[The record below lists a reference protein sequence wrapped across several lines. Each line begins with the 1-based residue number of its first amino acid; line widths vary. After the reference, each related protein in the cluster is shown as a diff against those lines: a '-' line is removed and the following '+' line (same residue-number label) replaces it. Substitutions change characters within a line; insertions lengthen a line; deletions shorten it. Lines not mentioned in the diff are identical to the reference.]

1 MPKSRIASIV
11 RDFEQGKISRREL
24 GKRFAVLGAG
34 ATVTSMA
41 VATGSATL
49 FARNAVALQA
59 NEEGYL
65 TCNNE
70 QQATYIRNFNPLGP
84 AGGSIRWMSQFGIY
98 ENLFVFNT
106 LKNEATP
113 WLATS
118 WGFNADSTVLTVK
131 LREGITWNDGED
143 FNADDVVFTWKLLQ
157 GNDSLAGNGG
167 RVALNYIDDIVK
179 VDDTTV
185 QFLYGEVNTTSV
197 YEVGSQVIV
206 AEHIWKDV
214 DDPVTFPNEE
224 PVGTG
229 PWMVD
234 RFEAQIYSLK
244 ANPNYW
250 QEGRPYMQGLRM
262 PAFPS
267 NDSIQLAWLNGEVDW
282 GGSFIP
288 DIEAVYVA
296 KDPEH
301 FGYFFPAVGA
311 TVALYMNTEV
321 APFDDVNVRKA
332 ISMAIN
338 RDEIVNIAMYDY
350 THPADTTGLSDA
362 FDSIKDEEAANA
374 GWCDF
379 NLDEANRLLDEAGL
393 TKDGDWRTGPDGKPM
408 SYELNV
414 VSGWSDWVQSC
425 ELMAGQLKEVGI
437 EAIVTPYDY
446 TPWNERLNAGDFTM
460 TIGWGFQGPT
470 PLNHFRALM
479 SSLSYFPIGDNR
491 ATENWIR
498 FKDDQVDQLMDQVVK
513 VSDTEEQNAIW
524 VEMQKRFAEL
534 APCAPLFPGPM
545 WGEYNTQR
553 FEGFPND
560 ENPYSA
566 LSPWLQELSIMTNTF
581 YPAGQ
586 QPDGWEPA
594 HPEGDGNVPMD
605 ADSYT
610 PSASPAATPAS

>member
-1 MPKSRIASIV
+1 MPQSRIASIV

-24 GKRFAVLGAG
+24 GKRFAILGAG

-70 QQATYIRNFNPLGP
+70 QTATYIQNFNPLGP
-84 AGGSIRWMSQFGIY
+84 AGGSIRWMSQFGIH

-131 LREGITWNDGED
+131 LREGVKWNDGED
-143 FNADDVVFTWKLLQ
+143 FSADDVVFTWKLLQ

-179 VDDTTV
+179 VDDYTV
-185 QFLYGEVNTTSV
+185 QFLYKEVNTISV

-206 AEHIWKDV
+206 PEHVWSSV
-214 DDPVTFPNEE
+214 DDPVTYANEN

-229 PWMVD
+229 PWMLD

-244 ANPNYW
+244 KNPEYW
-250 QEGRPYMQGLRM
+250 QEGRPYIEGLRM

-267 NDSIQLAWLNGEVDW
+267 NDSIHLAWLNGEIDW
-282 GGSFIP
+282 GGNFIP

-311 TVALYMNTEV
+311 TVALYMNTEI
-321 APFDDVNVRKA
+321 APFDDPNVRKA

-338 RDEIVNIAMYDY
+338 REEIVNIAMYDY

-362 FDSIKDEEAANA
+362 FESIKDEEAKSA
-374 GWCDF
+374 GWTDY
-379 NLDEANRLLDEAGL
+379 NVDEANRLLDEAGL
-393 TKDGDWRTGPDGKPM
+393 TKDGDWRVGPDGKPM

-437 EAIVTPYDY
+437 EAIVTPYDFA
-446 TPWNERLNAGDFTM
+446 PWNQRLNEGNFTM

-479 SSLSYFPIGDNR
+479 SSISYYPIGDNR
-491 ATENWIR
+491 AGENWIR
-498 FKDDQVDQLMDQVVK
+498 FKDDQIDQLMDEVVK

-553 FEGFPND
+553 FEGFPSEED
-560 ENPYSA
+560 PYSA
-566 LSPWLQELSIMTNTF
+566 LSPWLQELSIMTTTF

-586 QPDGWEPA
+586 QPEGWAPA
-594 HPEGDGNVPMD
+594 FPEGEGNVPME
-605 ADSYT
+605 AESYT

>member
-11 RDFEQGKISRREL
+11 HDFEQGKITRREL

-49 FARNAVALQA
+49 FARNAAALQA

-70 QQATYIRNFNPLGP
+70 QQATYIQNFNPLGP
-84 AGGSIRWMSQFGIY
+84 AGGSIRWLAQFGIY

-118 WGFNADSTVLTVK
+118 WGFNEDSTVLTVK
-131 LREGITWNDGED
+131 LREGVTWNDGEP
-143 FNADDVVFTWKLLQ
+143 FTADDVVFTWKLLQ

-179 VDDTTV
+179 VDDLTV
-185 QFLYGEVNTTSV
+185 QFLYNEINTTSV
-197 YEVGSQVIV
+197 YEVGAQVIV

-214 DDPVTFPNEE
+214 EDPVTFANEN

-229 PWMVD
+229 AWMLD
-234 RFEAQIYSLK
+234 RFESQIYTLK

-250 QEGRPYMQGLRM
+250 QEGRPYIQGLRM

-267 NDSIQLAWLNGEVDW
+267 NDSIHLAWLNGEIDW
-282 GGSFIP
+282 GGNFIP
-288 DIEAVYVA
+288 DIENVYVA

-321 APFDDVNVRKA
+321 APFDQVEVRKA
-332 ISMAIN
+332 ISMALD
-338 RDEIVNIAMYDY
+338 REQIVDIAMYGY

-362 FDSIKDEEAANA
+362 FESIKDAEAANA
-374 GWCDF
+374 GWTQF
-379 NLDEANRLLDEAGL
+379 NVEEANRMLDEAGL
-393 TKDGDWRTGPDGKPM
+393 TWDGDWRTGPDGEPM

-425 ELMAGQLKEVGI
+425 ELMAGHLKEVGI

-446 TPWNERLNAGDFTM
+446 TPWIERLNAGDFTM

-479 SSLSYFPIGDNR
+479 SSLSYYPIGDNR
-491 ATENWIR
+491 AGENWIR
-498 FKDDQVDQLMDQVVK
+498 FKDEKIDELIAEVTK
-513 VSDTEEQNAIW
+513 ISDTEAQNEIW
-524 VEMQKRFAEL
+524 VQMQQRFAEL

-545 WGEYNTQR
+545 WGEYNTMR
-553 FEGFPND
+553 FEGFPHEED
-560 ENPYSA
+560 PYSA
-566 LSPWLQELSIMTNTF
+566 LSPWLPEISIMTNTF

-586 QPDGWEPA
+586 L
-594 HPEGDGNVPMD
+594 PEGWSPAFPEGEGNVPME
-605 ADSYT
+605 AESYT